1 MGASP
6 AQEAPHSSVA
16 AVKARSV
23 VPCERCSAVDGSGM
37 APTITNGRWIERLDN
52 ANSPG
57 DVCGERLELRPTG
70 GRIIQ
75 SHTHLYIRRWRSPHR
90 TDHCLQDS
98 PSAGF
103 PLRAIESI
111 RRAQLDPA
119 SRGARLDQRTATIQ
133 GSAQVMVLQYRCRD
147 RKVRGDV

>member
-23 VPCERCSAVDGSGM
+23 MPCERCSAVDGSGM

-57 DVCGERLELRPTG
+57 DVFGESLELRPSG

-75 SHTHLYIRRWRSPHR
+75 SHMHLYIGRWGSPDR
-90 TDHCLQDS
+90 TDHCHQDS

-103 PLRAIESI
+103 PLRAHASI
-111 RRAQLDPA
+111 RHAQL
-119 SRGARLDQRTATIQ
+119 
-133 GSAQVMVLQYRCRD
+133 
-147 RKVRGDV
+147 